1 MADRIK
7 GITVEIGGDT
17 TGLSKAL
24 SGVNKE
30 IKSTQSQLKDVEKLL
45 KLDPG
50 NTELLRQKYELLNQ
64 EVEQTDQKLDA
75 LKEAEK
81 QVQAQFQRGDIGKDK
96 YDALKR
102 EIIETEA
109 KLGNLRTEAKNA
121 ENALNGI
128 DEKPVEEVKQAAKEA
143 GDALEDAGKEA
154 STFGDML
161 KADAIV
167 EGVKGIASSLKDA
180 AEDSKEYMRIMGS
193 LEVSSQQAG
202 YSAAETEEVYR
213 ALFGVL
219 GDNQTAATTTANLQ
233 ALGLEQSNL
242 NQLVN
247 ATVGAWAK
255 YGDSIPIDGLA
266 ESINETIRAGQVTGT
281 FADVLNWGSK
291 EGETFGVKLKENTE
305 ANKEWNDAVNSATT
319 AEDFFNLALQQ
330 AGSDAER
337 ANLVMQAMADQGL
350 AAAGEAWQENNEAL
364 VENNQANADFE
375 DSMAELAEQVLPIL
389 TQITD
394 AVTKLIDF
402 VLNNKDALIFA
413 ITTIGTALLAWNV
426 VSIIQDVIGVMKGLD
441 ASTKLV
447 AASQKI
453 LNAVMNAN
461 PIMLIVSAIAAL
473 AAGFIYL
480 WNNCEEFREF
490 WINLWNKISEIFLA
504 AWDAIVNF
512 FTETIP
518 NAWNAV
524 VEWFSGIPEWWSNLW
539 SSVAQFFTDIW
550 NSITQ
555 FFQNTW
561 NSITTFFSEAAS
573 TAISKVTEIF
583 QKFNDWLSGIFAK
596 DWTEQFGIFGN
607 VINAFMQNVQNI
619 WESIKKIFSGIID
632 FIAGVFTGDWE
643 RAWEGVKNIF
653 GGIWDGLVALAK
665 APING
670 VIGLIN
676 GLISA
681 INWAINGINSLS
693 VTIPDWVPLIGGQT
707 WGFNIPNI
715 PSIPYLAKGGILSE
729 GSAIVGEAGPE
740 LLTMMGKQAV
750 VRPLTNQTSN
760 TANFGS
766 INVYINGSG
775 QSARELAEEIAVEIE
790 NAVQRR
796 GSVFA

>member
-30 IKSTQSQLKDVEKLL
+30 INSTQSQLKDVEKLL

-75 LKEAEK
+75 LREAEK

-102 EIIETEA
+102 EVIETEA

-128 DEKPVEEVKQAAKEA
+128 DEKPVEEVRQAAKGAE
-143 GDALEDAGKEA
+143 DALDDAGKEA
-154 STFGDML
+154 SNFGDYL
-161 KADAIV
+161 KSGAII
-167 EGVKGIASSLKDA
+167 EGVKGISDA
-180 AEDSKEYMRIMGS
+180 IFDLADSVRDYRKVMGS
-193 LEVSSQQAG
+193 LETSSENAE
-202 YSAAETEEVYR
+202 YSAEETEDAYKK
-213 ALFGVL
+213 LYGVL
-219 GDNQTAATTTANLQ
+219 ADNQSAATTVANLQ
-233 ALGLEQSNL
+233 AIRLEQDDL
-242 NQLVN
+242 LDLIDL
-247 ATVGAWAK
+247 TIGAWAK

-402 VLNNKDALIFA
+402 VLNNKDAVVA
-413 ITTIGTALLAWNV
+413 ALLAIGTGLAVFKIAGMISSLVTGFTTFFNV
-426 VSIIQDVIGVMKGLD
+426 IKSGQGVM
-441 ASTKLV
+441 
-447 AASQKI
+447 AA

-461 PIMLIVSAIAAL
+461 PIMLIVSAVAAL

-653 GGIWDGLVALAK
+653 GGIFDGLIALAK
-665 APING
+665 APLNA

-676 GLISA
+676 GM
-681 INWAINGINSLS
+681 INGINWVIDKINSISIDL
-693 VTIPDWVPLIGGQT
+693 PDWLGGAHI
-707 WGFNIPNI
+707 GFNIPKIGN
-715 PSIPYLAKGGILSE
+715 IPYLAKGGILSE

-740 LLTMMGKQAV
+740 LLTMMGNQAV

>member
-75 LKEAEK
+75 LREAEK

-102 EIIETEA
+102 EVIETEA

-128 DEKPVEEVKQAAKEA
+128 DEKPVEEVRQAAKEA

-305 ANKEWNDAVNSATT
+305 ANKEWNDAVNNATT

-539 SSVAQFFTDIW
+539 SNVAQFFTDIW

-573 TAISKVTEIF
+573 TAIGKVTEIF

-607 VINAFMQNVQNI
+607 VINGFMQNVQNI

-653 GGIWDGLVALAK
+653 GGIFDGLIALAK
-665 APING
+665 APLNA

-676 GLISA
+676 GM
-681 INWAINGINSLS
+681 INGINWVIDKINSISIDL
-693 VTIPDWVPLIGGQT
+693 PDWLGGAHI
-707 WGFNIPNI
+707 GFNIPKIGN
-715 PSIPYLAKGGILSE
+715 IPYLAKGGILSE

-740 LLTMMGKQAV
+740 LLTMMGNQAV

>member
-30 IKSTQSQLKDVEKLL
+30 INSTQSQLKDVEKLL

-75 LKEAEK
+75 LREAEK

-102 EIIETEA
+102 EVIETEA

-128 DEKPVEEVKQAAKEA
+128 DEKPVEEVRQAAKEA

-305 ANKEWNDAVNSATT
+305 ANKEWNDAVNNATT

-402 VLNNKDALIFA
+402 VLNNKDAVVAAPLA
-413 ITTIGTALLAWNV
+413 IGTGLAVFKIAGMISSLVTGFTTFFNV
-426 VSIIQDVIGVMKGLD
+426 IKSGQGVM
-441 ASTKLV
+441 
-447 AASQKI
+447 AA

-461 PIMLIVSAIAAL
+461 PIMLIVSAVAAL

-550 NSITQ
+550 NSIAQ

-596 DWTEQFGIFGN
+596 DWTEQFGVFGN

-740 LLTMMGKQAV
+740 LLTMMGNQAV

>member
-30 IKSTQSQLKDVEKLL
+30 IKSTQSQLKDVEKLM

-75 LKEAEK
+75 LREAEK

-102 EIIETEA
+102 EVIETEA

-121 ENALNGI
+121 ENAPDGI
-128 DEKPVEEVKQAAKEA
+128 DEKPVEEVRQAAKEA

-305 ANKEWNDAVNSATT
+305 ANKEWNDAVNNATT

-524 VEWFSGIPEWWSNLW
+524 VEWFSGIPEWWSNL
-539 SSVAQFFTDIW
+539 
-550 NSITQ
+550 
-555 FFQNTW
+555 
-561 NSITTFFSEAAS
+561 
-573 TAISKVTEIF
+573 
-583 QKFNDWLSGIFAK
+583 
-596 DWTEQFGIFGN
+596 
-607 VINAFMQNVQNI
+607 
-619 WESIKKIFSGIID
+619 
-632 FIAGVFTGDWE
+632 
-643 RAWEGVKNIF
+643 
-653 GGIWDGLVALAK
+653 
-665 APING
+665 
-670 VIGLIN
+670 
-676 GLISA
+676 
-681 INWAINGINSLS
+681 
-693 VTIPDWVPLIGGQT
+693 
-707 WGFNIPNI
+707 
-715 PSIPYLAKGGILSE
+715 
-729 GSAIVGEAGPE
+729 
-740 LLTMMGKQAV
+740 
-750 VRPLTNQTSN
+750 
-760 TANFGS
+760 
-766 INVYINGSG
+766 
-775 QSARELAEEIAVEIE
+775 
-790 NAVQRR
+790 
-796 GSVFA
+796 

>member
-109 KLGNLRTEAKNA
+109 KLGNLRSEAKNA

-128 DEKPVEEVKQAAKEA
+128 DEKPVEEVRQAAKEA

-573 TAISKVTEIF
+573 TAIGKVTEIF

-607 VINAFMQNVQNI
+607 VINGFMQNVQNI

-653 GGIWDGLVALAK
+653 GGIFDGLIALAK
-665 APING
+665 APLNA

-676 GLISA
+676 GM
-681 INWAINGINSLS
+681 INGINWVIDKINSISIDL
-693 VTIPDWVPLIGGQT
+693 PDWLGGAHI
-707 WGFNIPNI
+707 GFNIPKIGN
-715 PSIPYLAKGGILSE
+715 IPYLAKGGILSE

-740 LLTMMGKQAV
+740 LLTMMGNQAV

>member
-30 IKSTQSQLKDVEKLL
+30 IKSTQSQLKDVERLL
-45 KLDPG
+45 KLNPG
-50 NTELLRQKYELLNQ
+50 DTELLRQKYELLNQ
-64 EVEQTDQKLDA
+64 TVEKTDQKLTA

-102 EIIETEA
+102 EIIETET
-109 KLGNLRTEAKNA
+109 KLEQARAELKQTDNA
-121 ENALNGI
+121 IKKI
-128 DEKPVEEVKQAAKEA
+128 DGTPFEKLKASIDDAANSMQ
-143 GDALEDAGKEA
+143 DAGEEA

-539 SSVAQFFTDIW
+539 SSVAQFFMDIW

-607 VINAFMQNVQNI
+607 VINGFMQNVQNI

-653 GGIWDGLVALAK
+653 GGIFDGLIALAK
-665 APING
+665 APLNA

-676 GLISA
+676 GM
-681 INWAINGINSLS
+681 INGINWVIDKINSISIDL
-693 VTIPDWVPLIGGQT
+693 PDWLGGAHI
-707 WGFNIPNI
+707 GFNIPKIGN
-715 PSIPYLAKGGILSE
+715 IPYLAKGGILSE

-740 LLTMMGKQAV
+740 LLTMMGNQAV